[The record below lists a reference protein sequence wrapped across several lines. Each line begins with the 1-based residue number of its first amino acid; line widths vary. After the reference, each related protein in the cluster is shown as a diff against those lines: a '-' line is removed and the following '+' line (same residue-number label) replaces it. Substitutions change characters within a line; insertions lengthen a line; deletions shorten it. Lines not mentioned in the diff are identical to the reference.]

1 MVIAAIARAAARQ
14 DKGIARVLYCFPEE
28 HFILAAVQIDYA
40 SKIQSCDYLKM
51 AIVPNPQTSN
61 IKPEVKISEPEV
73 QESEPEVKVLEPE
86 VKVSEP
92 EVILIEP
99 EVVVS
104 EPDVIVSKPEVKVS
118 ASDDEEEGPFWMG
131 PLVDR
136 SFCELLRTEFRYLI
150 KSEAEKD
157 YSSNLKSFFGEKHSR
172 ITKLLD
178 QLIEEESDIPWYH
191 CLSDICSKLKLQN
204 IPAKKKIINRL
215 RESGFRASST
225 YFDSKCVKT
234 NATGT
239 HMKEVILGIIASEA

>member
-61 IKPEVKISEPEV
+61 IKPEVKVPE
-73 QESEPEVKVLEPE
+73 QE

-92 EVILIEP
+92 EVL
-99 EVVVS
+99 
-104 EPDVIVSKPEVKVS
+104 VSKPEVIVSEPEVTVSEPEVEFS
-118 ASDDEEEGPFWMG
+118 ASNDEKEGPFWMG

-157 YSSNLKSFFGEKHSR
+157 YSSTLKSFFGEKHSR

-234 NATGT
+234 NATET
-239 HMKEVILGIIASEA
+239 HMKEVILGILASEA

>member
-51 AIVPNPQTSN
+51 AIVPNTQTSN
-61 IKPEVKISEPEV
+61 IKPEVIAS
-73 QESEPEVKVLEPE
+73 EPE

-92 EVILIEP
+92 EVKVSEP
-99 EVVVS
+99 EVTVS
-104 EPDVIVSKPEVKVS
+104 EPEFEFS
-118 ASDDEEEGPFWMG
+118 ASEDEAEGPFWMG

-136 SFCELLRTEFRYLI
+136 SFCELLRTEFRCLI
-150 KSEAEKD
+150 SSEPEKN
-157 YSSNLKSFFGEKHSR
+157 YSSTLKSFFGEKNSR

-204 IPAKKKIINRL
+204 IPAKKKIINKL
-215 RESGFRASST
+215 RKSGFRASST
-225 YFDSKCVKT
+225 YFDSKCVQT
-234 NATGT
+234 NTTEA
-239 HMKEVILGIIASEA
+239 HLKEVILGIIASET

>member
-28 HFILAAVQIDYA
+28 HFVLAAVQIDYA

-61 IKPEVKISEPEV
+61 IKPEVKVSEPEV
-73 QESEPEVKVLEPE
+73 QESEPEVIVTEPE
-86 VKVSEP
+86 VIVSEP
-92 EVILIEP
+92 EV
-99 EVVVS
+99 
-104 EPDVIVSKPEVKVS
+104 KCS

-150 KSEAEKD
+150 TSEKG
-157 YSSNLKSFFGEKHSR
+157 YSSTLKSFFGEKHSR

-191 CLSDICSKLKLQN
+191 CLSDICSKLKIQN
-204 IPAKKKIINRL
+204 IPAKKKIINNL

-234 NATGT
+234 NATET
-239 HMKEVILGIIASEA
+239 HLKEVILGIIASEA

>member
-1 MVIAAIARAAARQ
+1 MVLAAIARAAARQ

-51 AIVPNPQTSN
+51 AIVPNPQKNN
-61 IKPEVKISEPEV
+61 IKPEVIA
-73 QESEPEVKVLEPE
+73 SEPEVKVPEPE
-86 VKVSEP
+86 VRF
-92 EVILIEP
+92 
-99 EVVVS
+99 
-104 EPDVIVSKPEVKVS
+104 S
-118 ASDDEEEGPFWMG
+118 ASDDKEEGPFWMG

-136 SFCELLRTEFRYLI
+136 SFCELLRTEFCCLI
-150 KSEAEKD
+150 KSEKD
-157 YSSNLKSFFGEKHSR
+157 YSSTQKSFFGEKHSR

-204 IPAKKKIINRL
+204 IPAKKKIISNL
-215 RESGFRASST
+215 RESGFRASAT

-234 NATGT
+234 NAKET
-239 HMKEVILGIIASEA
+239 HMKEVILGILASEA

>member
-1 MVIAAIARAAARQ
+1 MLTPQSRNSITRLTL
-14 DKGIARVLYCFPEE
+14 KGIARVLYCFPEE

-51 AIVPNPQTSN
+51 AIVPNPQTSKPEKKALEPEISVSKLKFN
-61 IKPEVKISEPEV
+61 ISEPPMKASLKPEVNI
-73 QESEPEVKVLEPE
+73 LEPE
-86 VKVSEP
+86 T
-92 EVILIEP
+92 
-99 EVVVS
+99 
-104 EPDVIVSKPEVKVS
+104 
-118 ASDDEEEGPFWMG
+118 DDKEEGPFWMG

-136 SFCELLRTEFRYLI
+136 SFCELLRTEFRCLI

-157 YSSNLKSFFGEKHSR
+157 YSSTLKSFFGEKHSR

-191 CLSDICSKLKLQN
+191 CLSDICSKLKIQN
-204 IPAKKKIINRL
+204 IPAKKKIINNL

-234 NATGT
+234 NAPET
-239 HMKEVILGIIASEA
+239 HLKEVILGKSDFGNKSK